1 MRLFKVAVMAVVLL
15 GGVKLVSS
23 AGAKDPEVQPTPMMR
38 AVTPETVKVGEIATV
53 TGEYLDKSRVA
64 DVFLTDGQTDFK
76 VEILEQTSSAIKFR
90 VPAKVVPDRYNLLV
104 LLVDVE
110 PKLIEEPVRITVQ

>member
-1 MRLFKVAVMAVVLL
+1 M
-15 GGVKLVSS
+15 
-23 AGAKDPEVQPTPMMR
+23 
-38 AVTPETVKVGEIATV
+38 
-53 TGEYLDKSRVA
+53 
-64 DVFLTDGQTDFK
+64 FLTDGQTDFK

-90 VPAKVVPDRYNLLV
+90 VPAKVVPARYNLLV

>member
-15 GGVKLVSS
+15 GGVKLATS

-38 AVTPETVKVGEIATV
+38 TVAPETVKAGEIATV
-53 TGEYLDKSRVA
+53 SGEYLDKSRVA

-90 VPAKVVPDRYNLLV
+90 VPAKVVPARYNLLV